1 MTVDYALLNEQ
12 MESLAQAEG
21 WYVALFANASALL
34 WETLPDINW
43 AGFYTVDGPDLL
55 LGPFQGKIACIRIPR
70 EKGVCGAALRENRTQ
85 LVPDVHAFPGHIACD
100 SASRSE
106 IVIPLRDGRGRVAA
120 VLDIDSPLLNRFSD
134 QDRQGLETFAHII
147 EKAMK
152 GLSPMEKT
160 IYLAGGCFWGC
171 QKYFD
176 LMDGVIET
184 EVGYANGKIEN
195 PTYEQVKHGAGHAET
210 VRVVYDPAKLPLREL
225 LERYFQV
232 IDPTAVNHQG
242 EDFGVQYRT
251 GIYYTDPADAP
262 TVANALRDLS
272 RRYDRPLAV
281 ENMPLQGFW
290 SAEEYHQKYL
300 EKHPDGYCH
309 IHFD

>member
-1 MTVDYALLNEQ
+1 MDYQLLN
-12 MESLAQAEG
+12 AQIKDFAEEEP
-21 WYVALFANASALL
+21 YYIPLMSNVSAILMTML
-34 WETLPDINW
+34 KDLNW
-43 AGFYTVDGPDLL
+43 AGFYLMRDGQLV
-55 LGPFQGKIACIRIPR
+55 LGPFQGKVACIRIPR
-70 EKGVCGAALRENRTQ
+70 EKGVCGAALREGRTM
-85 LVPDVHAFPGHIACD
+85 LVPDVHDFPGHIACD
-100 SASRSE
+100 SASQSE

-120 VLDIDSPLLNRFSD
+120 VLDIDSPVLNRFSE
-134 QDRQGLETFAHII
+134 QDRQGLEAFAHII

-152 GLSPMEKT
+152 GLAPMEKT

-184 EVGYANGKIEN
+184 EVGYANGDAEN

-210 VRVVYDPAKLPLREL
+210 VRVVYDPARLPLREL

-242 EDFGVQYRT
+242 EDFGIQYRT
-251 GIYYTDPADAP
+251 GIYYADPADAP
-262 TVANALRDLS
+262 TVTAALQDLS

-281 ENMPLQGFW
+281 ENQPLQAFYP
-290 SAEEYHQKYL
+290 AEEYHQKYL
-300 EKHPDGYCH
+300 EKHPGGYCH

>member
-12 MESLAQAEG
+12 MEALAQAEG

-43 AGFYTVDGPDLL
+43 AGFYIVDGPGLV
-55 LGPFQGKIACIRIPR
+55 LGPFQGKTACIRIPR
-70 EKGVCGAALRENRTQ
+70 EKGVCGAALRENRTV

-106 IVIPLRDGRGRVAA
+106 IVIPLRDKRGSVAA
-120 VLDIDSPLLNRFSD
+120 VLDIDSPLLNRFTD
-134 QDRQGLETFAHII
+134 QDRQGLEAFARIL
-147 EKAMK
+147 ENVMK
-152 GLSPMEKT
+152 GMTPMEKT

-176 LMDGVIET
+176 LMEGVIET
-184 EVGYANGKIEN
+184 EAGYANG
-195 PTYEQVKHGAGHAET
+195 PVPDPSYEQVKHGAGHAET
-210 VRVVYDPAKLPLREL
+210 VRVVYDPSRLPLREL

-251 GIYYTDPADAP
+251 GIYYADPADAP
-262 TVANALRDLS
+262 TVAAALQDLS
-272 RRYDRPLAV
+272 RRFDRPLAV
-281 ENMPLQGFW
+281 ENLPLQNFYP
-290 SAEEYHQKYL
+290 AEEYHQKYL

>member
-12 MESLAQAEG
+12 MEALAQAEG

-43 AGFYTVDGPDLL
+43 AGFYIVVGSDLL
-55 LGPFQGKIACIRIPR
+55 LGPFQGKVACIRIPR
-70 EKGVCGAALRENRTQ
+70 EKGVCGAALRENQTV

-106 IVIPLRDGRGRVAA
+106 IVIPLRDRRGDVAA
-120 VLDIDSPLLNRFSD
+120 VLDIDSPLLGRFT
-134 QDRQGLETFAHII
+134 DRDREGLEAFAHIL
-147 EKAMK
+147 ENAMK
-152 GLSPMEKT
+152 GLGPMEKT

-184 EVGYANGKIEN
+184 EVGYANGPSPD

-210 VRVVYDPAKLPLREL
+210 VRVVYDPARLPLREL

-251 GIYYTDPADAP
+251 GVYYADPADAP
-262 TVANALRDLS
+262 TVSAALQDLS

-281 ENMPLQGFW
+281 ENLPLRNFY